1 MSEPIIGNKP
11 NKNNNK
17 QRRNPL
23 EGVFSKLSKIS
34 FKTAMIIL
42 GVFTAFLIFW
52 QIYFSLISF
61 SVYNV
66 GLRAFIII
74 LLLIWSV
81 PMFVF
86 YSKNRKTEV
95 KKMAA
100 FNKVHW
106 GWKIPAG
113 IAAVMIIVCI
123 CLAIFTTPMF
133 MAKSYNSMISVQK
146 KEGTAENP
154 VKEFTE
160 EVDDFY
166 EGNMKVAI
174 IDKSFAARLGEKV
187 LGESSGGYASQFEIN
202 DYTLIYYKDSLYW
215 VGALEPKGFFQWT
228 SSSKTGSPG
237 YVLVDATQ
245 TDENAKAELV
255 QTHKL
260 KYTPGAYLWHDAER
274 QMYFSR
280 MGALRE
286 NELGFELDENGV
298 PYYTQVVYKKK
309 FGITSGDDAIGI
321 IVMNATNGDCNY
333 YTLDKAP
340 EWLDNVQS
348 HSMILKQLNYW
359 GEYSNGYFNT
369 WFAKKEVNNTT
380 AGYNYVYNK
389 GHFYITTG
397 ITAKSSDDAIIGMVL
412 SDLRT
417 KETTMYNMVGATE
430 RAAMTSAQGIQ
441 EASAAGYTA
450 SFPALINFAGVPTF
464 YMALKDSAKNIK
476 MYAFVNVQEYTS
488 KLVAGNTPEEA
499 KAKYY
504 EVIKNDINNK
514 PVAPSGEEKEAV
526 ITRIAQYNDG
536 ITYFYLQ
543 IGDEVY
549 DISIKIK
556 GAKALLFAD
565 AGDTI
570 KYKIN
575 NGQITEIV
583 SVTPKV

>member
-1 MSEPIIGNKP
+1 MSEPIIGNEP

-237 YVLVDATQ
+237 YVL
-245 TDENAKAELV
+245 
-255 QTHKL
+255 
-260 KYTPGAYLWHDAER
+260 
-274 QMYFSR
+274 
-280 MGALRE
+280 GALRE

-570 KYKIN
+570 KYRIN